1 MINNNDF
8 KKYISNF
15 QWKMQFNLNLNKQ
28 AQKIIFSR
36 KTKKAALLSI
46 HFNNVSVAKGN
57 GTCSKNIGKIVNI
70 PIVSYFFV
78 IRFVSLTYWKS

>member
-1 MINNNDF
+1 MINNDF
-8 KKYISNF
+8 EKYISSF

-36 KTKKAALLSI
+36 KIKKVALLSI
-46 HFNNVSVAKGN
+46 HFNVSVAKGN
-57 GTCSKNIGKIVNI
+57 GTCSKKLGKIVNI

-78 IRFVSLTYWKS
+78 IRFVSITYWKS